1 MVPGVGGREGLV
13 FNRDRV
19 SVVQDEKCSGD
30 RRWGRWH
37 HDVNVLSATEPQTVY
52 VCAQACV
59 RVFVYVSA
67 CARVC
72 VQACVR
78 VCRCARA
85 CVCACRCVC
94 RRVCACAC
102 VLFSERRSGYGGDF
116 HVTCVSPQLNESE
129 RGRRGPAP
137 STLKLAVDRGVKP
150 LGSRCS

>member
-37 HDVNVLSATEPQTVY
+37 HDVNVLGATEPQTVY
-52 VCAQACV
+52 VRVQACV

-72 VQACVR
+72 VCK
-78 VCRCARA
+78 
-85 CVCACRCVC
+85 
-94 RRVCACAC
+94 RVCACAGVRARVC
-102 VLFSERRSGYGGDF
+102 VHAGVCAGVGARARVCSS
-116 HVTCVSPQLNESE
+116 V
-129 RGRRGPAP
+129 RGEAATVVIFMLHAFPRN
-137 STLKLAVDRGVKP
+137 
-150 LGSRCS
+150 

>member
-37 HDVNVLSATEPQTVY
+37 HDVNVLGATEPQTVY
-52 VCAQACV
+52 VRVQACV

-72 VQACVR
+72 AGVCVRVQVCARVCACMQVCVQACVR
-78 VCRCARA
+78 V
-85 CVCACRCVC
+85 
-94 RRVCACAC
+94 RVCA
-102 VLFSERRSGYGGDF
+102 L
-116 HVTCVSPQLNESE
+116 Q
-129 RGRRGPAP
+129 
-137 STLKLAVDRGVKP
+137 
-150 LGSRCS
+150 

>member
-37 HDVNVLSATEPQTVY
+37 HDVNALSATEPQTVY
-52 VCAQACV
+52 VRVQACV

-72 VQACVR
+72 AGVCVRVQVCARACVCMQVCVQACVR
-78 VCRCARA
+78 V
-85 CVCACRCVC
+85 
-94 RRVCACAC
+94 RVCA
-102 VLFSERRSGYGGDF
+102 L
-116 HVTCVSPQLNESE
+116 Q
-129 RGRRGPAP
+129 
-137 STLKLAVDRGVKP
+137 
-150 LGSRCS
+150 